1 MAGLYQEES
10 SVLSVGHLES
20 PVASHGVT
28 VQAGGGA

>member
-10 SVLSVGHLES
+10 SVLGVGQLEC
-20 PVASHGVT
+20 PVTSHGVT